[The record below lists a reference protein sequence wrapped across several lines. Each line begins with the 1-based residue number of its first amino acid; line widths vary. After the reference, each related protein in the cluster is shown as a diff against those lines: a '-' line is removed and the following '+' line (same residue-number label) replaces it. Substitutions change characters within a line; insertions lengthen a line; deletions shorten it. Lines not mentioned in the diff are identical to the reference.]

1 MKISTWPRHRHILAQ
16 ARSAVN
22 IANFLPGVG
31 LNIIPALGLP
41 LYLQR
46 GDNTAFPAA
55 AFCCPTCSSTTS
67 WRPTW
72 RRRPRCGTATF
83 PAAATCRPPCSANCH
98 LAGESFSTPS
108 LPPVLDMLSIFI
120 SLSYCSFTQLP
131 SSTTPPDGPVLG
143 RGVPQ
148 ADRARHTRLQ
158 ELQCPGRGRLGALLA
173 GLQPRLHHVTGP
185 QFTQVSC
192 VLDAATESINF
203 LLLRLEYNTS
213 SNIFSGGGVNC

>member
-158 ELQCPGRGRLGALLA
+158 ELQCPGRGRLGVLPA

-213 SNIFSGGGVNC
+213 SNILSGDGVYC